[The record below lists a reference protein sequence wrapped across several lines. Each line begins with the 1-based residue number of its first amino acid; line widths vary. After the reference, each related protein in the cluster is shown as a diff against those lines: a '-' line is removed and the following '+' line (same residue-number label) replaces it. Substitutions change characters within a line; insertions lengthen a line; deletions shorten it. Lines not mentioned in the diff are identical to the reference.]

1 MSFFNLKKKQNQQK
15 EAPACTCSCQTA
27 GTAKMAENNCAATEN
42 NDCRVKVLGSG
53 CKNCH
58 ALLENTKSA
67 LKTMGLAEDV
77 EYVTDMQRVM
87 QYGAMRMPVL
97 VVNEKVVSAG
107 KVLKPNEVIALLHQ
121 QGLK

>member
-1 MSFFNLKKKQNQQK
+1 MSFFSLKKKQNIEK
-15 EAPACTCSCQTA
+15 ETPAYTCSCQTA
-27 GTAKMAENNCAATEN
+27 DTAKMAENDHTATEN

-58 ALLENTKSA
+58 ALLENTKNA
-67 LKTMGLAEDV
+67 IKTMGLAEDV

-97 VVNEKVVSAG
+97 VVDEKVVSAG
-107 KVLKPNEVIALLHQ
+107 KVLKTNEVIALLHQ
-121 QGLK
+121 SGLK